1 MRTTNIRSL
10 FLDYFRRNG
19 HSVVSSSSLV
29 PQNDKTLLFTNAGM
43 VQFKDVFVGLE
54 KRDYT
59 RATTS
64 QKCVRA
70 GGKHNDLDQ
79 VGFTAR
85 HHTFFEMLGNFSFG
99 DYFKEDAIEFAWN
112 FITKELGIN
121 KNKLLA
127 TVYHTDDEAAKIWKK
142 VAGNDFNIIP
152 ISTNDNFWSMGDIGP
167 CGPCTEIFYDH
178 GEHIKGGVPGSP
190 DEDGDRF
197 VEIWNIVFMQFEQLA
212 NGERIPLKSKSIDTG
227 MGLER
232 IAAVMQGKCDNYDTD
247 IFASIMGKMQDL
259 LNVEISAGNKSSFKV
274 IADHLRSLSFLIT
287 DGVFPSNEG
296 RGYVL
301 RRILRRAVRHANML
315 GAKDAFLYKLVPQLV
330 KEMSDAYPELSIM
343 ENNISSTI
351 KTEEEKFIATL
362 DKGLSILND
371 EISGLSNGDTL
382 EGKVAFKLYDT
393 YGFPLDLTQDILKSK
408 GISVDEAG
416 FKEAMDE
423 QKNRANWKNSAY
435 DKSKESVYYDIKS
448 QICEQKFNGYEVL
461 SETAKIKA
469 IVVDGEK
476 VDSVS
481 NGRASIITENTP
493 FYAECGGQVGDIG
506 SIKKPLGNFVVDN
519 TRKVGEL
526 IIHEGYVENGTFSE
540 KENVTL
546 SVCQNTRKSTAAHH
560 SATHLLQA
568 ALKKVLGNHVAQK
581 GSYVCQD
588 YLRFD
593 FSHNASMS
601 NEQIA
606 EVENLVNEWIMMNV
620 PVNVKLMSK
629 DDAVRSGAM
638 ALFGEKY
645 EDTVRVVSMGD
656 EDLTISSELCGGTH
670 VCQTGE
676 IGLFKIKSEASIG
689 SGLRR
694 IEAIAG
700 KALLSHFNALRQKL
714 NMLNDMLKASDDE
727 IIDKISALNLAAKS
741 LEKDLLKARMQL
753 AIESSKC
760 QKIGD
765 ITVQIARTEGIS
777 IKDARSIIDT
787 MCQKLDKG
795 VAILYNVDGE
805 KVNVLCAST
814 KGLSMAKKALD
825 AALPALSGHG
835 GGKNDFAQGGGT
847 NPSMIDKSIEDVL
860 TALTDYSAMEP

>member
-10 FLDYFRRNG
+10 FLDYFKKNG

-99 DYFKEDAIEFAWN
+99 DYFKEEAINFAWN

-127 TVYHTDDEAAKIWKK
+127 TVYHTDDEAAKIWRK

-197 VEIWNIVFMQFEQLA
+197 VEIWNIVFMQFEQLL
-212 NGERIPLKSKSIDTG
+212 NGDRVPLKSKSIDTG

-259 LNVEISAGNKSSFKV
+259 LNVEISSANKSSFKV
-274 IADHLRSLSFLIT
+274 IADHLRSVSFLIT

-315 GAKDAFLYKLVPQLV
+315 GAKDAFLHKLVPQLV
-330 KEMSDAYPELSIM
+330 KEMSDAYPELSVM

-371 EISGLSNGDTL
+371 EISGLSAGNTL
-382 EGKVAFKLYDT
+382 DGRVAFKLYDT

-408 GISVDEAG
+408 GIFVDESG

-448 QICEQKFNGYEVL
+448 QIAEQKFNGYETL

-506 SIKKPLGNFVVDN
+506 SIKKPLGNFIVDN

-526 IIHEGYVENGTFSE
+526 IIHEGYVESGVFSE

-546 SVCQNTRKSTAAHH
+546 SVCQKTRKSTAAHH

-568 ALKKVLGNHVAQK
+568 ALKKALGSHVAQK

-606 EVENLVNEWIMMNV
+606 EVENLVNEWIMMNL
-620 PVNVKLMSK
+620 PVSVKLMSK

-645 EDTVRVVSMGD
+645 EDTVRVVSMGN
-656 EDLTISSELCGGTH
+656 EDFIVSSELCGGTH

-700 KALLSHFNALRQKL
+700 NAFLSHFNTLRQKL
-714 NMLNDMLKASDDE
+714 DTLNDMLKSSDDE
-727 IIDKISALNLAAKS
+727 IVDKISALNLTTKS

-765 ITVQIARTEGIS
+765 ITLQVAKTEGIS
-777 IKDARSIIDT
+777 VKDARSIVDT
-787 MCQKLDKG
+787 ICQKLDKG
-795 VAILYNVDGE
+795 IAILYNVDGE

-814 KGLSMAKKALD
+814 KGLSMAKKTLD

-847 NPSMIDKSIEDVL
+847 NPSMIDKSVEDVIKIL
-860 TALTDYSAMEP
+860 NA